1 MSRIRR
7 SLSFSNVVAV
17 VALFFALGGSA
28 YAVAAGKIDG
38 SQIAAGSIPGNR
50 LEAKAVGTNQLKPS
64 SIGNPQLK
72 GNAVATKQLQGGAV
86 TEGKIKAGA
95 VGTKA
100 IKAEAVGASQ
110 IQKGSITG
118 TQVKSGSLGA
128 TQINQTTL
136 TGISAAN
143 IHSVQYV
150 VATVAIAPES
160 ETTYTPPTPATATCP
175 TGMKIIGGG
184 ATVSNPKFATA
195 FDSTPTAER
204 NGWTAIG
211 YAFEPGVNL
220 IVTAICTPVATTTG

>member
-7 SLSFSNVVAV
+7 SLTFSNVVALM
-17 VALFFALGGSA
+17 ALFFALGGSA

-38 SQIAAGSIPGNR
+38 TQIQAGSIPGNR
-50 LEAKAVGTNQLKPS
+50 LQAKAVGTNQIKPS
-64 SIGNPQLK
+64 SIGNAQLK
-72 GNAVATKQLQGGAV
+72 GNAVATKQLQSGAV
-86 TEGKIKAGA
+86 TGAKIKAG
-95 VGTKA
+95 T
-100 IKAEAVGASQ
+100 IGASQ
-110 IQKGSITG
+110 IQSGSITG

-150 VATVAIAPES
+150 VSTVALPETEA
-160 ETTYTPPTPATATCP
+160 ETSATATCP
-175 TGMKIIGGG
+175 SGMKVIGGG
-184 ATVSNPKFATA
+184 ATTSNPRLGFSEE
-195 FDSTPTAER
+195 STPTGER

-211 YAFEPGVNL
+211 FAFTPNVNL